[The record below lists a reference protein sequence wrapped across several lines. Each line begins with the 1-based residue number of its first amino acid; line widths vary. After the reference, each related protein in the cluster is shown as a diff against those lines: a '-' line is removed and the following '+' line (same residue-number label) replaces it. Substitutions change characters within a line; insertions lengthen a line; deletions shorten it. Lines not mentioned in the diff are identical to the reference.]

1 MTVKIH
7 AKFRKSGFMG
17 IRKGPV
23 PVRFHVLGE
32 RSSGTNFVKRI
43 LGRNTDL
50 TPTEALG
57 WKHGFPNATAI
68 PADMVVV
75 VAIRDARAWARS
87 MHAKPWHSE
96 APLQRLE
103 FSDFIRAEWRT
114 IADRD
119 RYFPK
124 DAELGIRGQPLQHD
138 RHPMTGLPFENLF
151 ALRRAK
157 LWSHL
162 SYLNRGCSVVLCR
175 MEDTIANPDVFLQQF
190 RAAMAMP
197 AVDTPPQKV
206 VKRLGANFRAAVNTR
221 PDTPKE
227 FPPEDMDFLRANVVV
242 KLEQALGYDYETG
255 TENPE

>member
-1 MTVKIH
+1 MTINIP
-7 AKFRKSGFMG
+7 ASFRKAGFMG

-23 PVRFHVLGE
+23 PTRFHVLGE

-43 LGRNTDL
+43 LGRNTPL

-75 VAIRDARAWARS
+75 VCIRDARAWARS

-103 FSDFIRAEWRT
+103 FSDFLRAEWRST
-114 IADRD
+114 ADRD

-124 DAELGIRGQPLQHD
+124 DAELGIRGQILQHD
-138 RHPMTGLPFENLF
+138 RHPMTGLPLENLF

-157 LWSHL
+157 LWGHL
-162 SYLNRGCSVVLCR
+162 SYLNRGCSIVLCR
-175 MEDTIANPDVFLQQF
+175 MEEAIADPADCLRQF
-190 RAAMAMP
+190 RQAMGLP
-197 AVDTPPQKV
+197 ADDTPPAKV
-206 VKRLGANFRAAVNTR
+206 VKRLGANFRAAVAER
-221 PDTPKE
+221 PETPKT
-227 FPPEDMDFLRANVVV
+227 FPAEDMEFLRSQLVV
-242 KLEQALGYDYETG
+242 KLEAALGYSYD
-255 TENPE
+255 